1 MWVSPTYV
9 SAHIHVCIYIYLMK
23 SQQVASNQEGRRL
36 NASCW
41 GYTEQLLKWEALMS
55 SAVLA
60 PPKCR
65 KVRIPLFLRPSV
77 DRASVFCLLEK
88 DIY

>member
-1 MWVSPTYV
+1 
-9 SAHIHVCIYIYLMK
+9 MK
-23 SQQVASNQEGRRL
+23 SQQVASNQEDRRL

-55 SAVLA
+55 FAVLA

-65 KVRIPLFLRPSV
+65 KVQIPLFLRPSV
-77 DRASVFCLLEK
+77 DRASVFYLLEE